1 MTDSG
6 NLLAAIDLGSNSF
19 HMVVM
24 RLLPDGQVQV
34 VDRLKEMV
42 RLGGGLDEA
51 NNLSPEAA
59 ERALDCLARFGQRLR
74 DMPRGSVRA
83 VGTNT
88 LRQAKNSA
96 EFLRKAQQ
104 ALGHPIEIIA
114 GREEARLIYLGVAHT
129 DLETDEKRLVVDI
142 GGGSTEVIVGQ
153 GFTPEFMESMPLGC
167 VSMTRR
173 FLADGL
179 YTRETLKRAESEAR
193 LETRPYEYAFR
204 HHRWQRAVGASGT
217 AKALA
222 AVCQANGWCEAGQLT
237 AEGLARIR
245 KALIKAGRMEQLDLP
260 GLSEERRPVFAGGFV
275 VMQAVFDAFDIDT
288 MHISEG
294 ALREGL
300 IFDRI
305 GRMSGNTVRSATL
318 ERLQRDFRVD
328 RAHAQ
333 RVAETARRLFERV
346 REDWNLDPEQDGKV
360 LYKAALLHEIGMML
374 AHSGYHEH
382 GAYILRYADMPGF
395 TQQEQQRLAAI
406 VLAHRRKLKKSWLND
421 QPDEWRDA
429 NLRLAA
435 LLRLAVTLH
444 RSRSPREGIPM
455 LAMEAAG
462 NALRLDFPPG
472 WLERHPLT
480 RSDLER
486 EAEYLA
492 PQLRIS
498 FR

>member
-1 MTDSG
+1 MSDSSS
-6 NLLAAIDLGSNSF
+6 LLAAIDLGSNSF
-19 HMVVM
+19 HMVVV
-24 RLLPDGQVQV
+24 RVLDGQVQV

-96 EFLRKAQQ
+96 EFLIKAQQ

-114 GREEARLIYLGVAHT
+114 GREEARLIYLGVAYT
-129 DLETDEKRLVVDI
+129 DLETDERRLVVDI
-142 GGGSTEVIVGQ
+142 GGGSTEIIIGQ

-179 YTRETLKRAESEAR
+179 YTRDIFKCAENEAR

-204 HHRWQRAVGASGT
+204 HQRWQRAVGASGT

-237 AEGLARIR
+237 ADGLARIR
-245 KALIKAGRMEQLDLP
+245 KALLKAGRIEQLDLP
-260 GLSEERRPVFAGGFV
+260 GLSEERRPVFAGGYV
-275 VMQAVFDAFDIDT
+275 VMQAVFDALGIDT

-305 GRMSGNTVRSATL
+305 GRMRGNNVRNATL

-333 RVAETARRLFERV
+333 RVAKTAQHLFECV
-346 REDWNLDPEQDGKV
+346 HKDWGLDPEQDGE
-360 LYKAALLHEIGMML
+360 LLHKAALLHEVGMML

-395 TQQEQQRLAAI
+395 TQQEQHRLAAL
-406 VLAHRRKLKKSWLND
+406 VLAHRRKLKNSWLNE
-421 QPDEWRDA
+421 QPEAWRDA

-435 LLRLAVTLH
+435 LLRLAVTFH

-455 LAMEAAG
+455 FAVEAVG
-462 NALRLDFPPG
+462 NTLRLHLPPE

-492 PQLRIS
+492 PHLRLS